1 MNITSLPTTAGEP
14 LPVAEIK
21 PVWIRLPEVV
31 RLYGLSR
38 TKAMQLSQAGK
49 IQSVSL
55 REQGMTKATRLF
67 NVASLEAFIESFL
80 PEGEN
85 KGGTEA

>member
-1 MNITSLPTTAGEP
+1 MNTTSLPTTASEP

-38 TKAMQLSQAGK
+38 TKAIQLSQAGK

-55 REQGMTKATRLF
+55 REHGMTKATRLF
-67 NVASLEAFIESFL
+67 NVASLEAFIESFISN
-80 PEGEN
+80 ESN
-85 KGGTEA
+85 QREAGA

>member
-1 MNITSLPTTAGEP
+1 MNVPSLPKQVSES
-14 LPVAEIK
+14 LSVAENK
-21 PVWIRLPEVV
+21 PVWIRIPDVV

-38 TKAMQLSQAGK
+38 TKAIQLSQAGK

-67 NVASLEAFIESFL
+67 NVASLEAFIESFI
-80 PEGEN
+80 PKETDQG
-85 KGGTEA
+85 

>member
-1 MNITSLPTTAGEP
+1 MNFPSLPTTAGEP

-38 TKAMQLSQAGK
+38 TKAIQLAQTGK

-55 REQGMTKATRLF
+55 REQGMSKATRLF
-67 NVASLEAFIESFL
+67 NVASLEAFIESFI
-80 PEGEN
+80 PENSN
-85 KGGTEA
+85 KGGAEA